1 MKMRVV
7 MSGSSSGLKNNNIS
21 DVELKPAAG
30 IENIFET
37 GMSCSDERAE
47 QFRITKKPCSQE
59 LRHGQDYMSIC
70 YAGQKSSGDKVCPSV
85 GVNLGTGKAKA
96 GFAGKCNSTCLPAK
110 AASVLD
116 KTHLFRITAVDHFLD
131 GVVIIRAVKA
141 LVQMLKRIPVIKENL
156 FKCVFVKAFH
166 GCSLQT
172 TITELAG
179 QVEKVKMSRVCVLH
193 GKTKK
198 SRRRRL
204 I

>member
-21 DVELKPAAG
+21 DVEFTSAAG
-30 IENIFET
+30 IDNIFET
-37 GMSCSDERAE
+37 GMSCSHKRTEPFGIA
-47 QFRITKKPCSQE
+47 KKPDSQE

-70 YAGQKSSGDKVCPSV
+70 NSREKASSNEVCPSV

-96 GFAGKCNSTCLPAK
+96 GFTGKCNSTCLSAK

-116 KTHLFRITAVDHFLD
+116 KAHLFRVTAVEHFLD

-179 QVEKVKMSRVCVLH
+179 QVEKVKMSRVVYYTERL
-193 GKTKK
+193 K
-198 SRRRRL
+198 SPAEGG
-204 I
+204 